1 MNFSRLAAL
10 CLPLL
15 LATMLRPLP
24 LEAAPAIPMDDAGS
38 FGSAAGARAAMERA
52 RGTQDAVPALPLS
65 RAAGGSALRG
75 PIDETRYV
83 LGPGDVLEVT
93 VSAGSTLPQRLTV
106 TPEGEL
112 LLSGIGSVK
121 VAGVTL
127 RDAKRLVLDRL
138 EESYRNVEVA
148 VSLVALRRMEIH
160 VTGAVHAPGTY
171 AGTAM
176 DVVSAMIDAA
186 GGEAPG
192 ASRREIRLRAREGG
206 ERRVDLVRYE
216 RLGDTE
222 WNPPILDG
230 DVIFVPYAK
239 TEIHVAG
246 AVEAPGAYEFVAG
259 DTIESLLAIA
269 GGLRRDARRDSLE
282 LRRFAD
288 DRLAM
293 ERVLPLSGGT
303 MDLTLR
309 DGDQVYVRFSDE
321 FRDPQSVTIEGQ
333 VRFPG
338 PFGIAEGND
347 RVSDIVARAGG
358 ITEDASLS
366 EAQLIRSVAAEAPDL
381 EFERLKTVPIQ
392 DMSKAEYAYFKGKS
406 RERKGLV
413 VLDFER
419 LLAGDGTEDRLLRD
433 GDRIVIPERRETITV
448 SGTVSFPGL
457 IPYEPGR
464 KGGYYIGLAGGYAS
478 SADRGKARVIRG
490 HNGEWES
497 MGDAGEIVPGDEIWV
512 PERPERDW
520 WQFTQDAV
528 RFAASVATVY
538 LVIDRATS
546 N

>member
-1 MNFSRLAAL
+1 MNPSRLVFL
-10 CLPLL
+10 CLTVLL
-15 LATMLRPLP
+15 GLLP
-24 LEAAPAIPMDDAGS
+24 PARSAADPSNPFDDETS
-38 FGSAAGARAAMERA
+38 FGSAAGVRAAMEKA
-52 RGTQDAVPALPLS
+52 RGGEGTAAPLPVP
-65 RAAGGSALRG
+65 RGTGGIALRG
-75 PIDETRYV
+75 PVDEASYV

-93 VSAGSTLPQRLTV
+93 VSTGSTLPQRLAV

-112 LLSGIGSVK
+112 LLPGIGAVRL
-121 VAGVTL
+121 AGVTL
-127 RDAKRLVLDRL
+127 RDAKKRVLDRL
-138 EESYRNVEVA
+138 EERYRNVEVA
-148 VSLVALRRMEIH
+148 VSLVSLRRVEIH
-160 VTGAVHAPGTY
+160 VAGAVASPGTY
-171 AGTAM
+171 TGTAM
-176 DVVSAMIDAA
+176 DVVSAIIDAA
-186 GGEAPG
+186 GGLAPG

-206 ERRVDLVRYE
+206 DRRVDLVRYE
-216 RLGDTE
+216 RLGDTDR
-222 WNPPILDG
+222 NPPILDG

-239 TEIHVAG
+239 TEIHVDG
-246 AVEAPGAYEFVAG
+246 AVEEPGPYEFVEG
-259 DTIESLLAIA
+259 DTVESLLEIA
-269 GGLRRDARRDSLE
+269 GGLRRDAQRDSLE

-288 DRLAM
+288 DRVAG
-293 ERVLPLSGGT
+293 EQVLPLNEATRG
-303 MDLTLR
+303 MTLR
-309 DGDQVYVRFSDE
+309 DGDQLYIRFAEE
-321 FRDPQSVTIEGQ
+321 FRDPKSVTIDGQ
-333 VRFPG
+333 VRYPG
-338 PFGIAEGND
+338 PFGIREGAD
-347 RVSDIVARAGG
+347 RVSDVVRRAGG
-358 ITEDASLS
+358 VTANASLT
-366 EAQLIRSVAAEAPDL
+366 EAQLIRSLAAEAPDL

-419 LLAGDGTEDRLLRD
+419 LLAGDETEDRLLRD

-457 IPYEPGR
+457 IPYRPGE
-464 KGGYYIGLAGGYAS
+464 KGGYYIRLAGGYAS

-497 MGDAGEIVPGDEIWV
+497 MGDAGAIVPGDEIWV